1 MLKVTLLVHWA
12 HWTVSA
18 RIAAVKSK
26 LAQGN
31 EKIRE
36 LVMKDNGKDQ
46 LEVIFA
52 ALKKFLD
59 NNSSKSATSNTQSN
73 SAESTATWA
82 VEALTFLCFQPTV
95 KDVIIHNDSMLSTLI
110 SLFKKEYNQLW
121 YGLISVF
128 GNLARYP
135 ARVDEVEKLKEQL
148 NKFAT

>member
-1 MLKVTLLVHWA
+1 M
-12 HWTVSA
+12 SA

-36 LVMKDNGKDQ
+36 LVMQDNGKDQ
-46 LEVIFA
+46 LDVIFA
-52 ALKKFLD
+52 ALQKIL
-59 NNSSKSATSNTQSN
+59 NNNTKPSSSSEA
-73 SAESTATWA
+73 TATWA
-82 VEALTFLCFQPTV
+82 MEALTFLCFQPAV
-95 KDVIIHNDSMLSTLI
+95 KEVIINNDTMLSTLI
-110 SLFKKEYNQLW
+110 SLFKKEHSQLW

-148 NKFAT
+148 SKFATYVLFMTVVTCAQW